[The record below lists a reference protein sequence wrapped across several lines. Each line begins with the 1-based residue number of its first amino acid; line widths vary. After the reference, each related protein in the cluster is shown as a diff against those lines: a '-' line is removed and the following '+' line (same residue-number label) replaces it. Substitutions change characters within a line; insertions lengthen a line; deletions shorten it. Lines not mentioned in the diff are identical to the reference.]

1 MSFVQNVKNWPFL
14 QEPLYRWFIMI
25 GALLFIF
32 MAWGVI
38 LGYVKGAVD

>member
-1 MSFVQNVKNWPFL
+1 MGALSGIKNWTFL

-25 GALLFIF
+25 GALTFIF
-32 MAWGVI
+32 MAWGAI